1 MPPPVADDDRY
12 FELLVSG
19 RPLQSVTAGEVLFR
33 QGDPGEAMY
42 VVREGTIALRDGE
55 RDVSTVEAP
64 GLLGEMALV
73 DDEPRTLTAV
83 AASDAVVVEIPMR
96 HFWVLVHDTPYFAQM
111 VMRVMARRLRAR
123 DGLT

>member
-1 MPPPVADDDRY
+1 MPSATEDARY
-12 FELLVSG
+12 YDLLVSG
-19 RPLQSVTAGEVLFR
+19 RPLQSLKAGEVLFR

-42 VVREGTIALRDGE
+42 VVREGTITLRDGE
-55 RDVSTVEAP
+55 REVSAVEAP

-83 AASDAVVVEIPMR
+83 AAGDAAVVEIPMR

-111 VMRVMARRLRAR
+111 VMRAMARRLRAR

>member
-1 MPPPVADDDRY
+1 MSSTAEDVRY
-12 FELLVSG
+12 YDLLVAG
-19 RPLQSVTAGEVLFR
+19 RPARSLTAGEVLFR
-33 QGDPGEAMY
+33 QGDRGESMY
-42 VVREGTIALRDGE
+42 VVREGSITLRDGD
-55 RDVSTVEAP
+55 RDVSAVDAP
-64 GLLGEMALV
+64 GLLGELAVV

>member
-1 MPPPVADDDRY
+1 MSSTAEDDRY
-12 FELLVSG
+12 YDLLVTG
-19 RPLQSVTAGEVLFR
+19 RPARSLAADEVLFH
-33 QGDPGEAMY
+33 QGDPGESMY
-42 VVREGTIALRDGE
+42 VVREGTITLRDGE
-55 RDVSTVEAP
+55 REVSTVEAP

-83 AASDAVVVEIPMR
+83 AATDAVVFEIPMR

-123 DGLT
+123 DALT

>member
-1 MPPPVADDDRY
+1 MSSTAEDVRY
-12 FELLVSG
+12 YDLLVVG
-19 RPLQSVTAGEVLFR
+19 RPARSLTAGEVLFR
-33 QGDPGEAMY
+33 QGDRGESMY
-42 VVREGTIALRDGE
+42 VVREGSIMLRDGD
-55 RDVSTVEAP
+55 RDVSAVDAP
-64 GLLGEMALV
+64 GLLGELAVV

-83 AASDAVVVEIPMR
+83 ASSDAVVVEIPMR